1 MIREKL
7 GAALIA
13 LRQILRATEINSR
26 ALAKQSGLSPSQ
38 LILLQVLSQSETETP
53 GSLSKHLSLS
63 QATITTLLDK
73 LAALGLIARRKDEI
87 DKRRVLIEIL
97 NEGKRVLDETPD
109 SLQMRFEARFSKL
122 EDWEQSFLVAAV
134 ERIALMLDA
143 EDIDAAPVLDVG
155 KITNLPE

>member
-1 MIREKL
+1 MISEKSE
-7 GAALIA
+7 AALIA

-53 GSLSKHLSLS
+53 GSLSKHLSLG

-73 LAALGLIARRKDEI
+73 LAELGMIARRKDET
-87 DKRRVLIEIL
+87 DRRRVLIEIL
-97 NEGKRVLDETPD
+97 DAGKRVVDETPG

-122 EDWEQSFLVAAV
+122 EEWEQSFLVAAV

-143 EDIDAAPVLDVG
+143 EDIDASPVLDVG
-155 KITNLPE
+155 RITNLTE